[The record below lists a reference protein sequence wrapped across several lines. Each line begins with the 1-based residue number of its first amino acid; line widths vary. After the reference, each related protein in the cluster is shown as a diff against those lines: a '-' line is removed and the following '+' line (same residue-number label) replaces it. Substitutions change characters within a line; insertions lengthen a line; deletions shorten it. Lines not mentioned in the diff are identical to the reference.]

1 MNTFNLEE
9 IRKAAEERLRSAM
22 DMNSINEIRSCFLGK
37 KGELAEAKKALNNG
51 KTAYYLA
58 FYEVINVYCIIDKK

>member
-1 MNTFNLEE
+1 MKNYIAKPIFFEFEL
-9 IRKAAEERLRSAM
+9 
-22 DMNSINEIRSCFLGK
+22 SIFYIQIGYRDRQVICV
-37 KGELAEAKKALNNG
+37 KKALNNG

>member
-22 DMNSINEIRSCFLGK
+22 DINSINEIRSCFLGK
-37 KGELAEAKKALNNG
+37 KGELAEAKKAL
-51 KTAYYLA
+51 KDLSAEERPAL
-58 FYEVINVYCIIDKK
+58 CI